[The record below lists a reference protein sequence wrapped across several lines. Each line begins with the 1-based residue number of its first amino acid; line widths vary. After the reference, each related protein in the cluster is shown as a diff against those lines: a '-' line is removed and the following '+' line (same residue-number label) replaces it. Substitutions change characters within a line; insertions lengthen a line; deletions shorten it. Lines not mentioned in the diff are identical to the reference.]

1 MNLHKLSDT
10 SKVLLIYMTDA
21 AGTAQTGKTVAAT
34 LSKNGG
40 AFASASGTVAEVG
53 SGVYKLTPASGDVD
67 TLGPL
72 VLRGTATGC
81 VDFVAPYRVVAFDPY
96 AATNLGLSALPT
108 ATAGGTGGL
117 VTAATDVSGSQVPGS
132 AGAAWRSVNDNLAG
146 LVTTVGTAGAGL
158 SDIPKTGF
166 KLASDGLDSIAVTAP
181 TGVASTFP
189 GMVVQTWRRFF
200 AKATKTST
208 QIKTYA
214 NDGTT
219 VVTTQTVSD
228 DGSVQT
234 QGAAS

>member
-53 SGVYKLTPASGDVD
+53 NGVYKLTPASGDVD

-96 AATNLGLSALPT
+96 AATNLGLSYLDAPIST
-108 ATAGGTGGL
+108 TDAAVDAIATTIG
-117 VTAATDVSGSQVPGS
+117 V
-132 AGAAWRSVNDNLAG
+132 
-146 LVTTVGTAGAGL
+146 AGAGL
-158 SDIPKTGF
+158 TAIPKTGF

-181 TGVASTFP
+181 TGVASTLP

-200 AKATKTST
+200 AKATRTST
-208 QIKTYA
+208 QIKTFA
-214 NDGTT
+214 DDGTT
-219 VVTTQTVSD
+219 VVTTQAISASGVNES
-228 DGSVQT
+228 